1 MEDDEAEIPSD
12 FDEQDIEVEKLIIK
26 SYQELMNDDDIDPVE
41 DDVMKKIP
49 KKMKKR
55 LDKLSNK

>member
-26 SYQELMNDDDIDPVE
+26 SYQELMNDDDINPVE